1 VQVGS
6 TAKVESHAKAQTAP
20 MLMAQL
26 NNGMDEVTSLAQEAA
41 NSSDEADK
49 KLAKKKVAQ
58 LKQTLKQLK
67 DQVIKEAGQAQKSLK
82 GEKSSKKA

>member
-1 VQVGS
+1 
-6 TAKVESHAKAQTAP
+6 
-20 MLMAQL
+20 
-26 NNGMDEVTSLAQEAA
+26 MDEATSLAQEAA

-67 DQVIKEAGQAQKSLK
+67 DQVIKEAG
-82 GEKSSKKA
+82 